1 MFPAARLLRIGGPA
15 SAAYAM
21 RVDHPDASAGPG
33 MPVGRI
39 AGIDFGTVR
48 IGIAIADARVGIAS
62 PYENYS
68 RRSAEADA
76 AKFCRL
82 VADEAI
88 TRFVVGLP
96 VHSSG
101 VESQL
106 STQAREFG
114 KWLEEVTRVDVVFF
128 DERFTSVEAEGHLLA
143 AQLTRKQ
150 RRARLDMLAA
160 QIMLTAYLESAHD
173 GREGVERLDD

>member
-1 MFPAARLLRIGGPA
+1 MFPAARLLRIGGSA
-15 SAAYAM
+15 GAAYAM

-82 VADEAI
+82 VADEALYAASVLDI
-88 TRFVVGLP
+88 VARLREVAPGNERVLVVGHEP
-96 VHSSG
+96 SMSG
-101 VESQL
+101 VVQHL
-106 STQAREFG
+106 AGARVVYPTGALARIDLEPAEWSG
-114 KWLEEVTRVDVVFF
+114 ITEGRGELAWLLPPRLLEDVL
-128 DERFTSVEAEGHLLA
+128 G
-143 AQLTRKQ
+143 
-150 RRARLDMLAA
+150 RLD
-160 QIMLTAYLESAHD
+160 
-173 GREGVERLDD
+173 